1 MWISSQGSHNAPGL
15 GQYFKT
21 FQNLTKIQKI
31 YKVRL
36 SHYTHPAALLPLVI
50 ISFCREF
57 SQQVATQSSKISWPG
72 TWSNFST
79 WKNRELLCWR
89 VPQLWLSFLTSGFWN
104 HIIFIPQDSK
114 KNVYYFHILLV
125 RKVLFEWIG
134 YSSYAALVRFYITG
148 NACLCFV
155 WLFWTQPV
163 VTDILIQNEIHWP
176 AKRNLLLFLK

>member
-1 MWISSQGSHNAPGL
+1 MWISSQGSHNAPRL

-21 FQNLTKIQKI
+21 FQNLTKIQKT
-31 YKVRL
+31 YEVQL

-72 TWSNFST
+72 TWSNFQHMKEPRVAALAST
-79 WKNRELLCWR
+79 TALALVSDLWVLKSHHFYSTGFQKNA
-89 VPQLWLSFLTSGFWN
+89 
-104 HIIFIPQDSK
+104 
-114 KNVYYFHILLV
+114 YYFRILLV

-134 YSSYAALVRFYITG
+134 YSSYTALVRFYITG

-155 WLFWTQPV
+155 QLFWTQPV
-163 VTDILIQNEIHWP
+163 VTDILIQNQIHWP
-176 AKRNLLLFLK
+176 AKCNLLLFLK

>member
-1 MWISSQGSHNAPGL
+1 MWISSQGSHNAPRL

-21 FQNLTKIQKI
+21 FQNLTKIQKT
-31 YKVRL
+31 YEVQL

-57 SQQVATQSSKISWPG
+57 SQQVATRSSKISWPG

-79 WKNRELLCWR
+79 WKNQELLRWR

-114 KNVYYFHILLV
+114 KMRIIFAFSWWGKCCSSESDIPLTLHLSGFTSLGTHAC
-125 RKVLFEWIG
+125 VL
-134 YSSYAALVRFYITG
+134 YSCSEHSL
-148 NACLCFV
+148 
-155 WLFWTQPV
+155 W
-163 VTDILIQNEIHWP
+163 
-176 AKRNLLLFLK
+176 

>member
-114 KNVYYFHILLV
+114 KMRIIFTFSWWGKCCSSESDIPLTLHLSGFTSPGTHAC
-125 RKVLFEWIG
+125 VLYGCCEHSLW
-134 YSSYAALVRFYITG
+134 
-148 NACLCFV
+148 
-155 WLFWTQPV
+155 
-163 VTDILIQNEIHWP
+163 
-176 AKRNLLLFLK
+176 